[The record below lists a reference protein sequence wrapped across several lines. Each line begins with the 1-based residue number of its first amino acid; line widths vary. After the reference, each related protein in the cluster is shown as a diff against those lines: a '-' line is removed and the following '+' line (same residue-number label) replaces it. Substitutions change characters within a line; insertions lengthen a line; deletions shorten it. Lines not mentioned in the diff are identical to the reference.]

1 MNCVAKINRRSF
13 VVGTAA
19 AGGGLALGFDLPFG
33 PKLAQAEVGGPE
45 VNAWVV
51 VQPDETVIIRIARS
65 EMGQGTLTGL
75 AQLAA
80 EELECDWSRV
90 KYEFPTPGQNVAR
103 KRVWGDFFTAGS
115 RGIRESNDFVRK
127 GGAAARIMLVQAA
140 AEQWKVPAA
149 ECTAADGVITHKAS
163 SRSTTY
169 GKVADAAGKIEPPTD
184 IKLKDPKDWKIIGKG
199 LKRLDTAEKVTGKAI
214 YGIDVRLPGMLYAA
228 IKACPVNGGKV
239 KSFDTAKI
247 TGNKGVKKV
256 VQIEDNAIA
265 VIGDSWWQAKT
276 ALDALPITWDEGE
289 NAKVS
294 SESIAAWLKEGLDVE
309 QAFVGNKGGDV
320 KAALGG
326 AAQKIEAVYNYP
338 YQNHATLEPQNA
350 VARYTADKCEVWC
363 STQNGE
369 QALATASEACGL
381 PIPKCEVYKTF
392 LGGGFGRRSTSQDYV
407 RQAVLVA
414 KEIPGTP
421 VKLLWTREEDMT
433 HGWYHPITQCKLTAG
448 FDKDKNLTALHVR
461 ISGQSI
467 LAKVRPAA
475 LQEGRDPA
483 TFSGFYPGGAE
494 AAIGYSI
501 PNILVDHSM
510 RNPHI
515 YPGFWRGVNIN
526 HNAIYLECFM
536 DELAKEAGVDP
547 LEFRRKLMAQH
558 PKHLAVLNAVA
569 TKAGW
574 GTPAGQDVHRGLAQ
588 CMAFGS
594 YVAACAEVSV
604 NGNNVK
610 IHRIVAATDPGY
622 AVNPAQIERQVAGS
636 FVYGLTALFMGECT
650 VKAGRIEQENFDTYD
665 MMRIAQMPKVETIV
679 MPSGGFWGGVGEPT
693 IAVAA
698 PAVLNAVAA
707 ATGKRYRSFP
717 LKQHGLT
724 MA

>member
-1 MNCVAKINRRSF
+1 MNYIPKMNRRSF

-19 AGGGLALGFDLPFG
+19 VGGGLALGFDLPFG
-33 PKLAQAEVGGPE
+33 PEASHATVGGPE

-51 VQPDETVIIRIARS
+51 VQPDEMVIIRIARS

-80 EELECDWSRV
+80 EELECDWSKV
-90 KYEFPTPGQNVAR
+90 TYEFPTPGQNVAR

-115 RGIRESNDFVRK
+115 RGIRASNDFVRK
-127 GGAAARIMLVQAA
+127 GGAAARMMLVQAA
-140 AEQWKVPAA
+140 ANEWKVPAQ
-149 ECTAADGVITHKAS
+149 ECTAANGVITHKAS
-163 SRSTTY
+163 NRSTTY
-169 GKVADAAGKIEPPTD
+169 GKVADAAGKIEPPSE

-199 LKRLDTAEKVTGKAI
+199 MKRLDTADKVVGKAV

-239 KSFDTAKI
+239 KSFDAAKI
-247 TGNKGVKKV
+247 TGSKGVKKV
-256 VQIEDNAIA
+256 VEVEGYAVA
-265 VIGDSWWQAKT
+265 VIADSWWQAKT
-276 ALDALPITWDEGE
+276 ALDALPIVWDEGE

-294 SESIAAWLKEGLDVE
+294 SESIAAWLKEGLDVD

-320 KAALGG
+320 KAALAG
-326 AAQKIEAVYNYP
+326 AAKKVEAVYSYP
-338 YQNHATLEPQNA
+338 YQNHATMEPQNA
-350 VARYTADKCEVWC
+350 TARYTADKCEVWC

-369 QALATASEACGL
+369 AALATASEACGL

-392 LGGGFGRRSTSQDYV
+392 LGGGFGRRATSQDYI
-407 RQAVLVA
+407 RQAVLIA
-414 KEIPGTP
+414 KEMPGTP
-421 VKLLWTREEDMT
+421 VKLLWTREEDMA

-448 FDKDKNLTALHVR
+448 FDKDKNLTGLHVR

-467 LAKVRPAA
+467 LATVRPQG
-475 LQEGRDPA
+475 LQDGRDPA
-483 TFSGFYPGGAE
+483 TFSGFYPGGEE
-494 AAIGYSI
+494 AALGYSV

-536 DELAKEAGVDP
+536 DELAKEAGVDA

-558 PKHLAVLNAVA
+558 PKHLAALNAVA
-569 TKAGW
+569 AKAGW
-574 GTPAGQDVHRGLAQ
+574 GTPAPQGIHRGLAQ
-588 CMAFGS
+588 AMAFGS
-594 YVAACAEVSV
+594 YVAACAEISID
-604 NGNNVK
+604 GDKVK
-610 IHRIVAATDPGY
+610 VHRIVAATDPGY

-650 VKAGRIEQENFDTYD
+650 VKAGRIEQENFDSYD
-665 MMRIAQMPKVETIV
+665 MMRISQMPKVETII

-693 IAVAA
+693 ICVAA
-698 PAVLNAVAA
+698 PAVLNAITA
-707 ATGKRYRSFP
+707 ATGKRYRTFP
-717 LKQHGLT
+717 LKHHGLT
-724 MA
+724 MV